1 MYSYTLTRQSVENN
15 LQCVEIYLLFEKIKH
30 SKLNSELVIRRD
42 N

>member
-1 MYSYTLTRQSVENN
+1 MNN
-15 LQCVEIYLLFEKIKH
+15 IKIDQIRLNIPYEYVSKIDLINSKH